1 MWCGPSTPQLPEQV
15 WLVICRSKSVY
26 IDSIS
31 TNNLCNLILMKKN
44 LFMRMKPVLHEKRSH
59 KQTEMIS
66 LEIFDTVHVS
76 NSVSRSRNLGNN
88 SSYDTIDVFFF
99 AGSCF
104 CLKLIPS
111 LNSSQ
116 AMFTEQLCKYN
127 LVLTI
132 TCFCWAW
139 SQDYSRRES
148 SSVAMMNC

>member
-1 MWCGPSTPQLPEQV
+1 
-15 WLVICRSKSVY
+15 
-26 IDSIS
+26 
-31 TNNLCNLILMKKN
+31 MKKN

-132 TCFCWAW
+132 T
-139 SQDYSRRES
+139 
-148 SSVAMMNC
+148 